1 MGGFEER
8 ARWMMANADKALA
21 DESVDEGR
29 PEGLRRVIRRAPV
42 GVTLLV
48 GAWNV
53 SLIRD
58 SVDILLI

>member
-1 MGGFEER
+1 
-8 ARWMMANADKALA
+8 MMANADKALA